1 MDYQVKAHII
11 GRLETS
17 TEGHW
22 VAAHRRLHEL
32 WLKVDE
38 LAEAYGLVSNIDSR
52 PFAGKGAGSLYTLK
66 VVVTFTSV
74 PTDPDHTPS
83 YQAVQA
89 AGSYLTIWLSDT
101 GDWA

>member
-17 TEGHW
+17 TKGHW
-22 VAAHRRLHEL
+22 VAAHRRLNAL
-32 WLKVDE
+32 MRKVEE
-38 LAEAYGLVSNIDSR
+38 LAEAHGVVSSVDYR
-52 PFAGKGAGSLYTLK
+52 PFAEKGAGSQYKIK

-83 YQAVQA
+83 YQAVHA